1 MRYALRNIRIN
12 RGVNSRGQ
20 YEWLQAELFNDVQP
34 WANPARLPQFPSM
47 TKEYIDLFKEDN
59 DANLEEI
66 PEYKTVVNGQTVL
79 QVFRVK
85 SFPKVETIAKR
96 LKEQGAVIDDAEAL
110 SMAENMLKNAITHI
124 SHIHSVIQPLEG
136 LWQPVY
142 RRETTINGTT
152 YPKGSPRIGQD
163 GKPVPAVRSLRVIVR
178 QGYDED
184 ANDGKGGWVD
194 VENPEDIANLM
205 LERRYTRIEEQAAQ
219 PRVNAGSSSIDD
231 DINPSGKMTDEEKAQ
246 MQKRIEEMQK
256 LMNDNK

>member
-20 YEWLQAELFNDVQP
+20 YEWLQAELFNDAQP

-59 DANLEEI
+59 DSNLEEI
-66 PEYKTVVNGQTVL
+66 PDYKTVVDGKVVL
-79 QVFRVK
+79 QVFRLK

-96 LKEQGAVIDDAEAL
+96 LKEQGAAVDDADAT

-124 SHIHSVIQPLEG
+124 SHVHSVIQPLEG
-136 LWQPVY
+136 LWQPIY
-142 RRETTINGTT
+142 RRDTTINGVT
-152 YPKGSPRIGQD
+152 YPKGSPRMGQD

-184 ANDGKGGWVD
+184 SNTWVD

-205 LERRYTRIEEQAAQ
+205 LERRYTRVEEQPAQ
-219 PRVNAGSSSIDD
+219 PNIKAKGSILED
-231 DINPSGKMTDEEKAQ
+231 DINPSGKLTDEEKLQ

-256 LMNDNK
+256 LMNN

>member
-20 YEWLQAELFNDVQP
+20 YEWLQAELFNDAQP

-79 QVFRVK
+79 QVFRLK
-85 SFPKVETIAKR
+85 SFPSKETVAKR
-96 LKEQGAVIDDAEAL
+96 LKEQGAAIDDAEAL
-110 SMAENMLKNAITHI
+110 SMAESMLKNAITHI
-124 SHIHSVIQPLEG
+124 SHVHSVIQPLEG

-184 ANDGKGGWVD
+184 SGQWVD

-256 LMNDNK
+256 LMNENK

>member
-20 YEWLQAELFNDVQP
+20 YEWLQAELFNDAQP

-79 QVFRVK
+79 QVFRLK
-85 SFPKVETIAKR
+85 SFPSKETVAKR
-96 LKEQGAVIDDAEAL
+96 LKEQGAAIDDAEAL
-110 SMAENMLKNAITHI
+110 SMAENILKNAITHI
-124 SHIHSVIQPLEG
+124 SHVHSVIQPLEG

-184 ANDGKGGWVD
+184 SGQWVD

-256 LMNDNK
+256 LMNENK